1 MKALLIIIAALILF
15 GGLIMLKLHLT
26 ADAQKKVLTEKA
38 ADIPSLENKIR
49 SDSLYIVKDVLYK
62 DSGILIA
69 LDNPGKSGAETY
81 FDKKFKLNDY
91 SNINMVYIYQY
102 DTTKPLQQVSLD
114 DAIMAKGKKM
124 ARFQEIWVAKF
135 IDTTDGSCK
144 PLKKYLQST
153 IKNSDIFQTQE
164 TSYQPESIHK
174 MRVECKFKLTDSLG
188 KKTDNDITASVDTAG
203 LVTLVDKPQ

>member
-1 MKALLIIIAALILF
+1 VKALLIIIAALILF
-15 GGLIMLKLHLT
+15 GGLIMLKLHLA
-26 ADAQKKVLTEKA
+26 ADEKKKVETGKM
-38 ADIPSLENKIR
+38 ADIPSLENKIK
-49 SDSLYIVKDVLYK
+49 SDSLYIVKDILYK

-102 DTTKPLQQVSLD
+102 DTTKPLQQASLD

-124 ARFQEIWVAKF
+124 ARFQEIWVTQF
-135 IDTTDGSCK
+135 IDTSDGSCK

-174 MRVECKFKLTDSLG
+174 MRVECKFKITDSLG

>member
-1 MKALLIIIAALILF
+1 VKALLIIIVALILF
-15 GGLIMLKLHLT
+15 GGLIMLKFHL
-26 ADAQKKVLTEKA
+26 ASDAEKKILTEKA
-38 ADIPSLENKIR
+38 ADIPSLESRIK
-49 SDSLYIVKDVLYK
+49 SDSLYIVKDILYK

-102 DTTKPLQQVSLD
+102 DTTKPLQQISLD

-124 ARFQEIWVAKF
+124 ARFQEIWVTKF

-153 IKNSDIFQTQE
+153 IKNSDIFQTEE

-174 MRVECKFKLTDSLG
+174 MRVECKFKVTDSLG

-203 LVTLVDKPQ
+203 LVTLVDKTQ

>member
-1 MKALLIIIAALILF
+1 VKTVLIIIAALILF
-15 GGLIMLKLHLT
+15 GGLIILKIHLNN
-26 ADAQKKVLTEKA
+26 DAQKRALTEKA
-38 ADIPSLENKIR
+38 ADIPSIENRIK
-49 SDSLYIVKDVLYK
+49 SDSLYIVKDILYK

-102 DTTKPLQQVSLD
+102 DTTKPLQQASLD
-114 DAIMAKGKKM
+114 DAIMAKGKRM

-135 IDTTDGSCK
+135 IDTADGSCK

-153 IKNSDIFQTQE
+153 IKNSDIFQTEE
-164 TSYQPESIHK
+164 TSYQPESIHR
-174 MRVECKFKLTDSLG
+174 MRVECKFKITDSLG
-188 KKTDNDITASVDTAG
+188 KKTDNEMTASVDTAG
-203 LVTLVDKPQ
+203 TVTLVDKPQ

>member
-1 MKALLIIIAALILF
+1 IAALILF
-15 GGLIMLKLHLT
+15 GGLIMLKLHLA
-26 ADAQKKVLTEKA
+26 ADAKNKASTEKA
-38 ADIPSLENKIR
+38 ADIPSLENRIK
-49 SDSLYIVKDVLYK
+49 SDSLYIVKDILYK

-102 DTTKPLQQVSLD
+102 DTTKPLQQISLD

-124 ARFQEIWVAKF
+124 ARFQEIWVAKY

-153 IKNSDIFQTQE
+153 IKNTDIFQTEE

-174 MRVECKFKLTDSLG
+174 MRVECKYKITDSLG